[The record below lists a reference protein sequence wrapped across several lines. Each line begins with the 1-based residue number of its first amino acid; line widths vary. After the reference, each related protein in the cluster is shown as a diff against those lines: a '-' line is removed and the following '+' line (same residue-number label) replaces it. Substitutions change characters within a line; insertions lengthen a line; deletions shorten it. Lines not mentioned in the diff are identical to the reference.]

1 MLSHSQEYAIVGE
14 RSFFFKISPL
24 SQRRA
29 TSPPVSKYQVQVV
42 INNWVTRINR
52 ESYFLVNPISYIGLV
67 KVMYWV
73 TVNVLY
79 CWFSLSTLRARLKP
93 RGWWDFAVR
102 YQVNSWFP
110 HQAERTIIFSVVG
123 FIVTSPHVPFG
134 SGRDAPNAILHR
146 LTPNEEAN
154 TFTARG

>member
-29 TSPPVSKYQVQVV
+29 TSPPVSKYQVKVV
-42 INNWVTRINR
+42 IDNWVTRINR

-67 KVMYWV
+67 KVMYRV

-79 CWFSLSTLRARLKP
+79 CWFSLSILRARLKP

-102 YQVNSWFP
+102 YQANSWFP

-123 FIVTSPHVPFG
+123 FIATP
-134 SGRDAPNAILHR
+134 PNAILHR

-154 TFTARG
+154 IFTARG